1 MVDTAQSESL
11 MHLSIM
17 HIIEAIDLLDQA
29 GQPYAAAH
37 LQRAMDILRDILPRK
52 Q

>member
-1 MVDTAQSESL
+1 MKDTVEFESL
-11 MHLSIM
+11 MHLALM
-17 HIIEAIDLLDQA
+17 HIIEAIALLDQA

-37 LQRAMDILRDILPRK
+37 LQHAMDIVRDILPRK